1 MNDSQ
6 IERVRSHKFLGVEIE
21 DDLTFENHCIALA
34 QKVSK
39 IIGLL
44 KYISP
49 YLKSDHKKTYYNAII
64 KPVLL
69 YGANIW
75 TSTSK
80 ENLNNILRL
89 QKRAAR
95 IILDAEP
102 RSRTLPLFNTLNWL
116 PFYQEAYVNRCTLI
130 LKRTLNKVPEYR
142 KSLLQL
148 NSDVHSRNT
157 RYSNLNL
164 RCPIY
169 NNSTEGGRTFTVRS
183 IKDWNS
189 LEIALKNSKDTKSF
203 KKRLINTLLIRQKE
217 TTISA
222 SHFRF
227 SVN

>member
-1 MNDSQ
+1 MSGKIAFPAIQAAPSFSHSFPHTFGSRKDVPCLIPCAIDQVRLNSLYTLKGMYMYDSDLSTALNDSQ
-6 IERVRSHKFLGVEIE
+6 IERVRSHKFLGVEID
-21 DDLTFENHCIALA
+21 DDLTFENHCITLA

-39 IIGLL
+39 RIGLL

-80 ENLNNILRL
+80 ENLNTCNIFRL

-102 RSRTLPLFNTLNWL
+102 RLRTLPLFNTLNWL
-116 PFYQEAYVNRCTLI
+116 PFYQEAYINRCTLI
-130 LKRTLNKVPEYR
+130 LKRTLNKVPEYL
-142 KSLLQL
+142 KYLLQL

-157 RYSNLNL
+157 R
-164 RCPIY
+164 
-169 NNSTEGGRTFTVRS
+169 
-183 IKDWNS
+183 
-189 LEIALKNSKDTKSF
+189 
-203 KKRLINTLLIRQKE
+203 
-217 TTISA
+217 
-222 SHFRF
+222 
-227 SVN
+227 